1 VFLFR
6 VSHLFHQVE
15 RRSAD
20 EVSTSIRLAT
30 VDEVL
35 SARAYM
41 CFVSPF
47 PSLIDGADE

>member
-1 VFLFR
+1 MVFLFR
-6 VSHLFHQVE
+6 VSLPHSKL
-15 RRSAD
+15 RRAD
-20 EVSTSIRLAT
+20 VASTSIRLAT

-47 PSLIDGADE
+47 PSRLD